1 MRATYFPI
9 VTTCPDCGRT
19 TRRHG
24 LCAHCT
30 KPEGRAFS
38 RGAEHRKIQA
48 GMVHYVVE
56 WAPRGEYSRGAAFV
70 AGEMREGL
78 REGIWTIG
86 MIVRH
91 SVNGHVYVVCRKS
104 ESVAPEDADDDW
116 LPAQRLQRVD
126 EQAVQKRL
134 ARRNGRCAA

>member
-9 VTTCPDCGRT
+9 VTTCPGCGRT

-24 LCAHCT
+24 LCAHCE

-38 RGAEHRKIQA
+38 RGAEPRKIQA

-70 AGEMREGL
+70 AGEMQAGL
-78 REGIWTIG
+78 QEGIWTTG

-91 SVNGHVYVVCRKS
+91 SVSGQLYVVCLKGNRIP
-104 ESVAPEDADDDW
+104 PENAGEDW
-116 LPAQRLQRVD
+116 LPAQRLQRVK
-126 EQAVQKRL
+126 EQAVVARL
-134 ARRNGRCAA
+134 ARSDGRSPA

>member
-9 VTTCPDCGRT
+9 VTTCPGCGRT

-38 RGAEHRKIQA
+38 RGAEPRKIQA

-70 AGEMREGL
+70 AGEMQAGL
-78 REGIWTIG
+78 QEGIWTTG

-91 SVNGHVYVVCRKS
+91 SVSGQLYVVCLKGNRIP
-104 ESVAPEDADDDW
+104 PENAGEDW
-116 LPAQRLQRVD
+116 LPGQGLSKIEP
-126 EQAVQKRL
+126 EQCRRRL
-134 ARRNGRCAA
+134 ARAVDA